1 VCIRVGFVF
10 GAMALVMACTGV
22 WGRAISMSNVMV
34 RSDAAGVKDPVTGT
48 STPEGDALL
57 DRVKGKMVVR
67 KKSVGEYTPSAVR
80 RDTRTPHSGS
90 VSSLAVSKF
99 INYRIEHGI
108 FFHAKLTLLQC
119 LIGFKGI
126 HKHV

>member
-1 VCIRVGFVF
+1 
-10 GAMALVMACTGV
+10 MACTGV

-57 DRVKGKMVVR
+57 ERVKGKMVVR

-80 RDTRTPHSGS
+80 RDTRTPHSGL
-90 VSSLAVSKF
+90 VSSSLPVSKF
-99 INYRIEHGI
+99 INHSIEHGI
-108 FFHAKLTLLQC
+108 FFPYQVDIVA
-119 LIGFKGI
+119 IFKWVQG
-126 HKHV
+126 HS

>member
-1 VCIRVGFVF
+1 MCVDVCFVF
-10 GAMALVMACTGV
+10 GAMALAMACTGV

-34 RSDAAGVKDPVTGT
+34 RSDAAGVTDPLTGT

-90 VSSLAVSKF
+90 VSSLTVSKF
-99 INYRIEHGI
+99 INYSIEHGI
-108 FFHAKLTLLQC
+108 YFMPS
-119 LIGFKGI
+119 
-126 HKHV
+126 

>member
-1 VCIRVGFVF
+1 MYTYVCVLFF

-22 WGRAISMSNVMV
+22 WGRAIPMSNVMV

-99 INYRIEHGI
+99 INSRD
-108 FFHAKLTLLQC
+108 FFSCQVDIVAM
-119 LIGFKGI
+119 FNW
-126 HKHV
+126 V